1 MMLVNIVYNF
11 YFVILILIFGKETK
25 TVKTDKKKK
34 KNCKENKN
42 EACWVAL
49 GQVWISTLVIQKKG
63 RGETLLSK
71 LLFNFSI

>member
-34 KNCKENKN
+34 KTVKK
-42 EACWVAL
+42 
-49 GQVWISTLVIQKKG
+49 IKMKLVG
-63 RGETLLSK
+63 
-71 LLFNFSI
+71 

>member
-25 TVKTDKKKK
+25 TVKTDKKK

>member
-34 KNCKENKN
+34 NCKENKN

-49 GQVWISTLVIQKKG
+49 GQVWICTLVIQKKG